1 MPTQLPS
8 DLEYLSSVISDLE
21 KFDPDSL
28 GDDNPQAME
37 IVESAVRSRV
47 RGMDEEEAKATI
59 VQDCS
64 DLQQW
69 LEQPGLEASPAHY
82 IYGALF
88 GMTMWADFG
97 ELAG

>member
-8 DLEYLSSVISDLE
+8 NLGYLNRVISELE

-37 IVESAVRSRV
+37 IVESAARSRV
-47 RGMDEEEAKATI
+47 RGMDEDEAKATI
-59 VQDCS
+59 VQDCA

-69 LEQPGLEASPAHY
+69 LQQPGLEGSPAHY
-82 IYGALF
+82 IYGALL